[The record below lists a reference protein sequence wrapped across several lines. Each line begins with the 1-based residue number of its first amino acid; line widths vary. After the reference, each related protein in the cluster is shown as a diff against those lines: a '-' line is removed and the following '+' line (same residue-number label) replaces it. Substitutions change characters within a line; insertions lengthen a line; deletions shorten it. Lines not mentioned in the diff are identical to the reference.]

1 MFFQKDALTIV
12 DSIYLVR
19 KVNIKNN
26 QKHLQTLI
34 QKINGYKVRV
44 YGINRRRAVELYG
57 RFQSLYQVGKLP
69 RPETIHIDFKF

>member
-1 MFFQKDALTIV
+1 MNTNELKQAF
-12 DSIYLVR
+12 
-19 KVNIKNN
+19 IKRM
-26 QKHLQTLI
+26 I

-69 RPETIHIDFKF
+69 KPETIHIDFKF